1 MRTEKGSIVPPRI
14 HLQSDPHLGLAT
26 IIASF
31 RTARELRKI
40 LGPDLYHIECDEHFA
55 DEVITVSP
63 DLYDAFHLFITN
75 LSDSHHA
82 V

>member
-1 MRTEKGSIVPPRI
+1 MKTEKGSIVPPNI
-14 HLQSDPHLGLAT
+14 ELQSDPQLGVAT
-26 IIASF
+26 IVASF

-40 LGPDLYHIECDEHFA
+40 LGPDMYHIECGEHFP
-55 DEVITVSP
+55 DELVAVSP
-63 DLYDAFHLFITN
+63 DLYDAFHQFVTN